1 MTDYDTWRIV
11 LGYDGPPISL
21 NSRMKWQQSSRINR
35 DLRAEARYR
44 SARIPRL
51 AHADVTLDWVVVD
64 KRRRDE
70 DNMFATLKP
79 LADGLVD
86 AGIVPDDTPEYMAK
100 RCRIRYVPRSEGGFP
115 HLELIVVGRPLVIV

>member
-1 MTDYDTWRIV
+1 MNEWTLLFAHRS
-11 LGYDGPPISL
+11 PPISL
-21 NSRMKWQQSSRINR
+21 NSRQNRFVKARLTR

-44 SARIPRL
+44 ANNIPPL
-51 AHADVTLDWVVVD
+51 ALADVTLEWVNVD

-86 AGIVPDDTPEYMAK
+86 AGIVPDDTPEYMLK
-100 RCRIRYVPRSEGGFP
+100 SCRIVHIPRLDGGYQ
-115 HLELIVVGRPLVIV
+115 HLRLVIRGTPV

>member
-1 MTDYDTWRIV
+1 MNEWTLLFAHRS
-11 LGYDGPPISL
+11 PPISL
-21 NSRMKWQQSSRINR
+21 NSRQNRWARARLTR

-44 SARIPRL
+44 ANNIPPL
-51 AHADVTLDWVVVD
+51 TLADVTLEWVVVD

-86 AGIVPDDTPEYMAK
+86 AGIVPDDTPEYMLKA
-100 RCRIRYVPRSEGGFP
+100 CRIVLVPRTEGGYP
-115 HLELIVVGRPLVIV
+115 HLRLRIRGNPV